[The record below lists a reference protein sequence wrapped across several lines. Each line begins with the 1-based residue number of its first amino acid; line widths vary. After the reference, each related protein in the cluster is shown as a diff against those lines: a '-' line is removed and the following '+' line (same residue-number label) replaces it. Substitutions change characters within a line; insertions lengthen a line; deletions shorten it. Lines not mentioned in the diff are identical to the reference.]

1 MFYLPYSFEGTSSDK
16 YEAHSDNDVLVLL
29 DCTPD
34 QAMLDEGIAREVVN
48 RIQRLRKK
56 ALLQPTDLV
65 SLQYTIEPSS
75 HDLAR
80 VILQHQENIENTT
93 KNPISTQSLEGQILI
108 EESYDLKGAKMT
120 LKLVKEESMPSIGN
134 VQLLAN

>member
-1 MFYLPYSFEGTSSDK
+1 
-16 YEAHSDNDVLVLL
+16 
-29 DCTPD
+29 
-34 QAMLDEGIAREVVN
+34 MLDEGIAREVVN

-134 VQLLAN
+134 IQLLAN